1 MSCFFDA
8 IFCRLNPEWRKKVG
22 GRAACLPRFF
32 SQNNRETPDVLCNNI
47 ALSVQ
52 QRRENKTHIA
62 EMANH
67 NVNSGYLTSF
77 YEPYFYLCCEL
88 FDVSIQ
94 FKYQGNL
101 ASFKKKGCSSGKVW
115 SFNASSSHIS

>member
-8 IFCRLNPEWRKKVG
+8 IFVRLTPEWRKKVG
-22 GRAACLPRFF
+22 GRSATLPRFF
-32 SQNNRETPDVLCNNI
+32 SENNKTTPNVTCNSISLTAKQLN
-47 ALSVQ
+47 
-52 QRRENKTHIA
+52 ENKTHIT

-88 FDVSIQ
+88 FDINVQ
-94 FKYQGNL
+94 FKYRGNT
-101 ASFKKKGCSSGKVW
+101 AFFQKKGVANGKTW